1 MPNKKSPRKGSLQFW
16 PRKRAK
22 RSYASIRSW
31 PKLNDTKLM
40 GSAGYKAGMT
50 HIILK
55 DNSNAT
61 TKGELISQPVTIIE
75 CPPLKPLSLRFYQN
89 TTKGSRCVSE
99 LFAKNLDKELNRKIK
114 TPKKSNESKEY
125 NDIRIVVYTQPK
137 LTNIGKK
144 KPEIFELEI
153 SGDKEKKLEFAK
165 SLLDKEISINEVF
178 KEGQFLDAHGITKG
192 KGFQGTVKRFGVHI
206 RQHKSEKVKRGVGSL
221 GPWTPKRVSFRVP
234 MPGKM
239 GYHKRTDYNK
249 WLVKIGDKVEE
260 INPKGGLLQYGL
272 VKNNYILVK
281 GSIPGSRKRLIIL
294 TEPLRSKK
302 DQQQVEINYISQES
316 KQ

>member
-1 MPNKKSPRKGSLQFW
+1 
-16 PRKRAK
+16 
-22 RSYASIRSW
+22 
-31 PKLNDTKLM
+31 
-40 GSAGYKAGMT
+40 
-50 HIILK
+50 
-55 DNSNAT
+55 
-61 TKGELISQPVTIIE
+61 
-75 CPPLKPLSLRFYQN
+75 
-89 TTKGSRCVSE
+89 
-99 LFAKNLDKELNRKIK
+99 
-114 TPKKSNESKEY
+114 
-125 NDIRIVVYTQPK
+125 
-137 LTNIGKK
+137 
-144 KPEIFELEI
+144 
-153 SGDKEKKLEFAK
+153 
-165 SLLDKEISINEVF
+165 
-178 KEGQFLDAHGITKG
+178 
-192 KGFQGTVKRFGVHI
+192 
-206 RQHKSEKVKRGVGSL
+206 
-221 GPWTPKRVSFRVP
+221 